1 MPNVYAQVEPIK
13 NINELMESKK
23 LEINGGQFSFEK
35 VQD

>member
-1 MPNVYAQVEPIK
+1 MPNVYAQAEPIK

-23 LEINGGQFSFEK
+23 LDINGGMFSFEK